1 MSSSQ
6 QTVLEAPVPL
16 VVTGSSP
23 DALEGQ
29 ARLLLNQVTDCP
41 SGPGTGFD
49 CRGLAL
55 ASARAPASGPHRA
68 VVLGADAAG
77 LLTGLARL
85 SEGDR
90 CADVVRGAVAPGKLA
105 FLFTGQG
112 SQRPG
117 MGRELYAMFASYAE
131 AFDAACAAV
140 DPYLGV
146 PSRELF
152 LNAGADVL
160 DRTEY
165 AQPAIFAVEV
175 ALFRLLESFGVR
187 PDLLAGHSIGEIVA
201 AQVSGVLSLEDA
213 ARLVTMRG
221 RLMQAL
227 PPGGAMVAVMASEE
241 TVLPMLADCAAEVGL
256 AAVNGPQSVVLSGVE
271 EKVAGIAAA
280 LREQGVK
287 SRRLKVSHAFHSP
300 LMAPMLAEFRSVVE
314 ELSFAEPRIA
324 IVSTLTGKPAS
335 SGELASPE
343 HWVGHVPGT
352 VRFLD
357 AMRSAESQGATAF
370 LELGPDS
377 VLAALGRTCLTTDA
391 ALVAMLRRGRA
402 EPGTV
407 ALALA
412 EVFARGV
419 PVDWQAYVDGASAGA
434 PEQE

>member
-85 SEGDR
+85 SEGGR

-112 SQRPG
+112 SQRAG
-117 MGRELYAMFASYAE
+117 MGRELYATFASYAE
-131 AFDAACAAV
+131 AFDAACVAV

-165 AQPAIFAVEV
+165 AQPAIFAVE
-175 ALFRLLESFGVR
+175 
-187 PDLLAGHSIGEIVA
+187 
-201 AQVSGVLSLEDA
+201 VSGVLSLEDA

-434 PEQE
+434 PDQE